1 MNPAPFTY
9 HKVGSLDEAIG
20 LLGAHGADAK
30 LLAGGHSLLPIMKLR
45 LVEPEHVVDIDGVSE
60 LRGIELVGD
69 RLRIGALTTHGQVER
84 DPLVRRLAPLLAE
97 TAGQVGDR
105 QVRNRGTIGGA
116 LAHADAAADYPAA
129 ILVLDATI
137 VARGP
142 AGERRIPSGDFFV
155 DLLTTSLSPDEIVT
169 AVEVPALPARSGGS
183 YQKLANQASGYALV
197 GVAAAVTLDEA
208 GHCLDARVGITGA
221 VASGRRARATEDQ
234 LRGATLD
241 EVVVQAAAQRAGEG
255 LDLLDDLHASAE
267 YRHRVLV
274 GLTNRA
280 LQTAFAHATSGR

>member
-9 HKVGSLDEAIG
+9 HKVGNLDEAIG

-45 LVEPEHVVDIDGVSE
+45 LVEPEHLIDIDGLTE
-60 LRGIELVGD
+60 LQGVEAAGD
-69 RLRIGALTTHGQVER
+69 RLRIGAMTTHGQVER
-84 DPLVRRLAPLLAE
+84 DPLVRQHAPLLAE
-97 TAGQVGDR
+97 TAAHVGDR

-129 ILVLDATI
+129 VLALDATI

-142 AGERRIPSGDFFV
+142 SGERRIPSGEFFV
-155 DLLTTSLSPDEIVT
+155 DLLTTSLSADEIVT
-169 AVEVPALPARSGGS
+169 ALEVPALPAGSGGS

-197 GVAAAVTLDEA
+197 GVAAVVTLDQA
-208 GHCLDARVGITGA
+208 NRCLEARVGVTGA
-221 VASGRRARATEDQ
+221 IASAQRAVATEEL
-234 LRGATLD
+234 LRGAMLD
-241 EVVVQAAAQRAGEG
+241 EGAIQAAAQQAAAS

-267 YRHRVLV
+267 YRQRVLI
-274 GLTNRA
+274 GLTARA
-280 LQTAFAHATSGR
+280 LRTAVDRATSGR

>member
-1 MNPAPFTY
+1 VNPAPFTY
-9 HKVGSLDEAIG
+9 HKVGSLDEAIR

-45 LVEPEHVVDIDGVSE
+45 LVEPEHLVDIDGVSE

-169 AVEVPALPARSGGS
+169 AVEVPALPCSLGWQLPETGEPGLRLRSRRRCGGGDAGRSRSLPRGPRRHHRSGR
-183 YQKLANQASGYALV
+183 LREASSGDGGPAPWHH
-197 GVAAAVTLDEA
+197 A
-208 GHCLDARVGITGA
+208 G
-221 VASGRRARATEDQ
+221 
-234 LRGATLD
+234 
-241 EVVVQAAAQRAGEG
+241 
-255 LDLLDDLHASAE
+255 
-267 YRHRVLV
+267 
-274 GLTNRA
+274 
-280 LQTAFAHATSGR
+280 